1 MKTIIDRQ
9 VERDERVE
17 EYIRSAHEILSDDMD
32 QELESELLNNHFA
45 GYYMIVT
52 NIAAMI
58 QKEDM
63 RK

>member
-17 EYIRSAHEILSDDMD
+17 EYMRSAHDLLSDNMD
-32 QELESELLNNHFA
+32 QELESELMDNHFA
-45 GYYMIVT
+45 EYYIIVT

>member
-45 GYYMIVT
+45 EYYMIVT